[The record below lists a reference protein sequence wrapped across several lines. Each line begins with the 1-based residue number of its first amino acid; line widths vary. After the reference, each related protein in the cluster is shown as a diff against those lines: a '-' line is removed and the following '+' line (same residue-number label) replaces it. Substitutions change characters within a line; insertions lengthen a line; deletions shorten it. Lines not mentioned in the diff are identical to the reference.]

1 MSTLST
7 ADIVTFVRARHQRT
21 QAPIIQ
27 DPYTQVLCGPLLG
40 LALRLRPLEWFVAR
54 VLLRRIMPAS
64 MSVFVRAR
72 HAERALGRA
81 IANGVD
87 QYVIVGAGMDS
98 FAFRRADS
106 PKRLNVFKIDHP
118 VTQRK
123 KLDRIRRASLA
134 VPSQHHFVGADL
146 SRISTIE
153 ALDGTPL
160 DRIRPAFFSMLGVAY
175 YLTPDSLAETT
186 RPVALSLP

>member
-1 MSTLST
+1 
-7 ADIVTFVRARHQRT
+7 
-21 QAPIIQ
+21 
-27 DPYTQVLCGPLLG
+27 
-40 LALRLRPLEWFVAR
+40 
-54 VLLRRIMPAS
+54 
-64 MSVFVRAR
+64 
-72 HAERALGRA
+72 
-81 IANGVD
+81 
-87 QYVIVGAGMDS
+87 MDS

-106 PKRLNVFKIDHP
+106 PKRLNVFKIDHGEP
-118 VTQRK
+118 RDSTEEDRRDAAAA
-123 KLDRIRRASLA
+123 LDRIRRASLA

-160 DRIRPAFFSMLGVAY
+160 DRIRPAFFSMSVPGWIPSLGVAY